1 MLLRHNRH
9 LSTVQK
15 LEQQKEHLIPHGV
28 HGYDIDG
35 PRRRSSTPRRG
46 GGCWVEARRWMWV
59 GPTEEFAEEETPRC
73 QDAAVGV
80 DETTFDLESDV
91 AEGLAV
97 DEEVQVVKG

>member
-1 MLLRHNRH
+1 
-9 LSTVQK
+9 
-15 LEQQKEHLIPHGV
+15 
-28 HGYDIDG
+28 
-35 PRRRSSTPRRG
+35 
-46 GGCWVEARRWMWV
+46 MWV